1 MFDSG
6 SENFL
11 RAEEGTELLSKNKL
25 LFGIPYL
32 DDATG
37 GILPHDLI
45 LIGAGSGV
53 GKTEIACRIALENLD
68 RGKRVHY
75 IALEA
80 ERREIERRIK
90 FQMLA
95 EKYFKDPNRP
105 RETLTYRKYALG
117 EFSDTLKSYI
127 KTSLAGA
134 ERRLSRFKTLYK
146 VGDYGLS
153 QFVESVLYASG
164 DTDLIILD
172 HIHYFDLD
180 ERENE
185 NSAIKTIIKTA
196 RRMALEEGIPIVMI
210 AHMRKP
216 SRNDTRDLA
225 PSMEEFHGSSDLYK
239 IATKVITFAGG
250 SFMPGIG
257 YETFFRVC
265 KNRIDGT
272 ATRFLG
278 RHHYDTRKNA
288 YDSDYKIG
296 WSNLTAAE
304 GFEELGESFQPAW
317 TRYKT
322 TLGTHHPP
330 PEQKSLGW
338 GAW

>member
-1 MFDSG
+1 MFDLG

-11 RAEEGTELLSKNKL
+11 RAEEGTELLSINKL
-25 LFGIPYL
+25 QFGINYL
-32 DDATG
+32 DDSTG

-95 EKYFKDPNRP
+95 ERFYNDPKRP
-105 RETLTYRKYALG
+105 YENLSYRKYALG
-117 EFSDTLKSYI
+117 EFSDTLKTYTRS
-127 KTSLAGA
+127 SLEGSEA
-134 ERRLSRFKTLYK
+134 RLKKLRTLYK
-146 VGDYGLS
+146 TGDYGLN

-185 NSAIKTIIKTA
+185 NAAIKTIIKTA
-196 RRMALEEGIPIVMI
+196 RKMALEEGIPIVMI
-210 AHMRKP
+210 AHMRK
-216 SRNDTRDLA
+216 SMRGEMRELA

-239 IATKVITFAGG
+239 IATKVITFSGG
-250 SFMPGIG
+250 SLSPGLG
-257 YETFFRVC
+257 YETYFRVC

-272 ATRFLG
+272 ATRYIG

-288 YDSDYKIG
+288 YTHDYKIG
-296 WSNLTAAE
+296 WATQTVAE
-304 GFEELGESFQPAW
+304 GFGELGQDFQPAW

-322 TLGTHHPP
+322 VLGSNDPTPQ
-330 PEQKSLGW
+330 QKPS
-338 GAW
+338 AWVNW